1 MIPPLC
7 VVCNA
12 WFQLF
17 WNCGFH
23 DPVIWFFISWFLPTF
38 VHFSPLMPS
47 LLSTSSPPAHPI
59 FRCFLFAGHLKN
71 RVECTNAGQHYSR
84 RRFIPDRYEGT
95 ERWDCGWTRSH
106 WPRSWTGN
114 SCWIR
119 RRGYSPS
126 TPEAEGKIRGV
137 LLLSFAFMESLCIY
151 GLVLELL
158 IRWYPWPGCGR

>member
-1 MIPPLC
+1 
-7 VVCNA
+7 
-12 WFQLF
+12 
-17 WNCGFH
+17 
-23 DPVIWFFISWFLPTF
+23 
-38 VHFSPLMPS
+38 MPS

-59 FRCFLFAGHLKN
+59 FRCFLFAGHLKIDQ
-71 RVECTNAGQHYSR
+71 ECTNAGQHNSR
-84 RRFIPDRYEGT
+84 RRFIPDRYECT

-106 WPRSWTGN
+106 WPRAWTGN

-151 GLVLELL
+151 GLVIHAPDVVGDEPTRSG
-158 IRWYPWPGCGR
+158 IAARARPMQYMPDKQSITMQ